1 MTRVDLGPG
10 VKELS
15 NLITSIDDA
24 DLGNQSPC
32 PLFTVGNV
40 IAHVGGFA
48 QAFTA
53 AARKE
58 RSDLVEH
65 PPTGEPAPLPT
76 DWRTRIPRDL
86 ETLAEAWRDSAAW
99 EGMTR
104 IAAMD
109 APAEMVG
116 MTVADE
122 IVVHGWDIARSVG
135 RGYDA
140 DPQLID
146 ASLAFLQAFTRP
158 DAPAGDDVP
167 FGPSRAV
174 PDDARPLD
182 RVVALAGRDPSWT
195 PTA

>member
-1 MTRVDLGPG
+1 MSTVDLGPG
-10 VKELS
+10 VEQLKSL
-15 NLITSIDDA
+15 LASIDDK
-24 DLGNQSPC
+24 DLAKPSPC

-65 PPTGEPAPLPT
+65 APTGDPAPLPA
-76 DWRTRIPRDL
+76 DWRTRIPNDL
-86 ETLAEAWRDSAAW
+86 DTLAEAWRDPSAW

-116 MTVADE
+116 ATVADE
-122 IVVHGWDIARSVG
+122 IVVHTWDITRATG
-135 RGYDA
+135 RDYTP
-140 DPQLID
+140 DPQLLE
-146 ASLAFLQAFTRP
+146 AAMAFLTAFASP
-158 DAPAGDDVP
+158 DAAAGDDVP
-167 FGPSRAV
+167 FGPSRPA
-174 PDDARPLD
+174 
-182 RVVALAGRDPSWT
+182 PSG
-195 PTA
+195 ASS

>member
-1 MTRVDLGPG
+1 MTHTDLGPG
-10 VKELS
+10 VEQLKSLLASVGDAELDQP
-15 NLITSIDDA
+15 T
-24 DLGNQSPC
+24 PC
-32 PLFTVGNV
+32 PLFTVRDV

-53 AARKE
+53 AGRKE

-65 PPTGEPAPLPT
+65 APTGDPAPLPT

-86 ETLAEAWRDSAAW
+86 DTLAEVWRDPSAW

-116 MTVADE
+116 ATVADE
-122 IVVHGWDIARSVG
+122 IVVHTWDITRATG
-135 RGYDA
+135 RDYPP
-140 DPQLID
+140 DPHLIE
-146 ASLAFLQAFTRP
+146 AAKAFLNAFASP

-167 FGPSRAV
+167 FGPSRPTPSGATSV
-174 PDDARPLD
+174 EE
-182 RVVALAGRDPSWT
+182 VVALAGR
-195 PTA
+195 

>member
-1 MTRVDLGPG
+1 MNRVDLGPG
-10 VKELS
+10 VEQLKSL
-15 NLITSIDDA
+15 LASIDDK
-24 DLGNQSPC
+24 DLAKPSPC

-65 PPTGEPAPLPT
+65 APTGDPAPLLA
-76 DWRTRIPRDL
+76 DWRTRIPNDL
-86 ETLAEAWRDSAAW
+86 DTLVEAWRDPSAW

-116 MTVADE
+116 ATVADE
-122 IVVHGWDIARSVG
+122 IVVHSWDIGRAVG
-135 RGYDA
+135 GEGA
-140 DPQLID
+140 TDPALIET
-146 ASLAFLQAFTRP
+146 AMAFLTAFASP
-158 DAPAGDDVP
+158 DAPAGEDVA
-167 FGPSRAV
+167 FGPSRPA
-174 PDDARPLD
+174 PANAAPLD
-182 RVVALAGRDPSWT
+182 EVLALAGRDPNWRGSS
-195 PTA
+195 